1 VRFTIVSAVLN
12 GMPWLPEAMTSVERQ
27 REGRVGAG
35 GPGGGGRFGLGGRG
49 GRGSRGGRGGA
60 GLDVEHIVLDGG
72 STDGSREWLQQ
83 YRELGCRLILEKDD
97 GQTAALRS
105 GFDLATGELLG
116 WLNSDD
122 VLEPGALAEVHDVFA
137 ADPDVVMVSGACLF
151 IDADGKVI
159 GAMATPPRSTY
170 EDLVRTRLNP
180 PQPSTFFRADAYRKV
195 GGLDTS
201 LDLAMDVDLWLK
213 LAKVGKYVVLPDRVL
228 ARYRVHAAAK
238 SERLAVAS
246 AREDLKVRRRNGMR
260 WRSQAGEELLRKGY
274 LDPTAGRV
282 TGALRRGVRAIF
294 RLVVLGPKRAL
305 RRSR

>member
-1 VRFTIVSAVLN
+1 VRFTIVSPILN
-12 GMPWLPEAMTSVERQ
+12 GLPWLPEAMTSVARQ
-27 REGRVGAG
+27 RDGRDGT
-35 GPGGGGRFGLGGRG
+35 
-49 GRGSRGGRGGA
+49 

-72 STDGSREWLQQ
+72 STDGSREWLQAHP
-83 YRELGCRLILEKDD
+83 ELGCRLVFEKDD

-105 GFDLATGELLG
+105 GFEQATGELLG

-122 VLEPGALAEVHDVFA
+122 VLEPGALAEVHEVFA

-151 IDADGKVI
+151 VDPDGKVL
-159 GAMATPPRSTY
+159 GAMATPPRPTY

-180 PQPSTFFRADAYRKV
+180 PQPSTFFRADAYRRA

-201 LDLAMDVDLWLK
+201 LNLAMDVDLWLK
-213 LAKVGKYVVLPDRVL
+213 LAKLGKYVVLPDRVL

-260 WRSQAGEELLRKGY
+260 WRSQAGEELLRKAY
-274 LDPTAGRV
+274 IDPTVGRV
-282 TGALRRGVRAIF
+282 TRPLRRGARAVF
-294 RLVVLGPKRAL
+294 RIVILGPRRAL
-305 RRSR
+305 RRSA